1 MPIAAVPTVS
11 DLQRRLSS
19 LETDLEKERKAHAEE
34 RQAHAEE
41 RSRREHLEW
50 KLKDLTELYGRDDF
64 NEGRAIGAL
73 AVAVEYLNGRFE
85 GTPL

>member
-1 MPIAAVPTVS
+1 MSHRQSSTAVASVS
-11 DLQRRLSS
+11 TSS
-19 LETDLEKERKAHAEE
+19 GLDRDYDVV
-34 RQAHAEE
+34 
-41 RSRREHLEW
+41 EW